1 MEAQKILPKH
11 KNPHDLSLGDW
22 RSLSIPGEKDRS
34 HVVGFMMARFAGR
47 TAAANIR
54 RRWYPTL
61 VPVRTCTVSFAD
73 AERVRH
79 SVNVQ
84 AETLYEAVA
93 LAVRVFREHGI
104 APGQNSQIDV
114 EARSPSVKHTVALS
128 KVQDWLQ
135 SSAKSPKDKLVKERL
150 KGLLA
155 S

>member
-1 MEAQKILPKH
+1 
-11 KNPHDLSLGDW
+11 
-22 RSLSIPGEKDRS
+22 
-34 HVVGFMMARFAGR
+34 MA
-47 TAAANIR
+47 NR
-54 RRWYPTL
+54 RRTCYSAL

-93 LAVRVFREHGI
+93 LAIRIFRENGI

-114 EARSPSVKHTVALS
+114 EARSPSVKHTVALA